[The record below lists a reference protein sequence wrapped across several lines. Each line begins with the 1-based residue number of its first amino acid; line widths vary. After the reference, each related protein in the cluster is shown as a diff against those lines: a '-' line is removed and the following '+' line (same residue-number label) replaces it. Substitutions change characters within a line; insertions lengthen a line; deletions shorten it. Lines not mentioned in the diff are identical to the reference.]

1 MLNILMRGT
10 QVWEKGSARLA
21 WRVVG
26 QGRHGVICR
35 RADGLTV
42 TTRCFKLSELQWA
55 GDAVD
60 FADGHLR
67 NDTQAE
73 PCLG

>member
-1 MLNILMRGT
+1 MRNILVRGT
-10 QVWEKGSARLA
+10 QVWEKGSALRSA

-42 TTRCFKLSELQWA
+42 TTRCFKLSELQRVA
-55 GDAVD
+55 DAA
-60 FADGHLR
+60 ADGHHA
-67 NDTQAE
+67 DDAHVE